1 MGGHFNPRN
10 MRHGSPHENGERHV
24 GDLGNV
30 SADELGRAQFK
41 FSDKIREIAA
51 TLCLLCA
58 GSSCAT
64 IAKQTIFKNFRILPI
79 QQKEN

>member
-30 SADELGRAQFK
+30 SADKLGRAQFK
-41 FSDKIREIAA
+41 FSDKLVKVSDIIGRSIVVASDPDDLGKGHSPMSEV
-51 TLCLLCA
+51 
-58 GSSCAT
+58 
-64 IAKQTIFKNFRILPI
+64 
-79 QQKEN
+79 